1 VLQLIPGAGEVGAA
15 LVADPRVQGVV
26 FTGSTPVARLIE
38 KELAG
43 RLTRRGAPLGL
54 IAETGGLNA
63 MVVDSS
69 ALAEQVV
76 VDVLSSAFDSA
87 GQRCSALRILC
98 LQEDVAERVLR
109 MLKGAMAELEV
120 GDPRKLSSDVG
131 PVITAEARD
140 AITTHIKKMRD
151 RGNAVTQAPLG
162 ESTAEGTFVAP
173 TLIEVEKVAD
183 VEREVF
189 GPVLHALRYKREA
202 LDKLIDDINAAGYG
216 LTFGLHTRIDE
227 TIARVVERIE
237 AGNIYINRNII
248 GATVG
253 VQPFG
258 GSRLSGTGPK
268 AGGPL
273 YLSRLVAEPAPGALD
288 GVEGGDAAIAGIRVY
303 ADWLSAHGHGA
314 EAERCVG
321 MMARSPIG
329 ARVELRGPVGERNIY
344 ALRRRGRVAAVA
356 ASESG
361 LLIQIGAIL
370 ATGNDA
376 VVSAALAERVL
387 LGLPA
392 EFRHRVHRIEEPLG
406 APALAFALL
415 EGDEPATSEALRKLA
430 SRTGPIVRLQALSG
444 ARLAAGED
452 YNLTDLVEES
462 ATATNTAAAG
472 GNASLMTIG

>member
-1 VLQLIPGAGEVGAA
+1 
-15 LVADPRVQGVV
+15 
-26 FTGSTPVARLIE
+26 
-38 KELAG
+38 
-43 RLTRRGAPLGL
+43 
-54 IAETGGLNA
+54 
-63 MVVDSS
+63 
-69 ALAEQVV
+69 
-76 VDVLSSAFDSA
+76 
-87 GQRCSALRILC
+87 
-98 LQEDVAERVLR
+98 

-120 GDPRKLSSDVG
+120 GDTRKLAVDVG
-131 PVITAEARD
+131 PVITAEARH
-140 AITTHIKKMRD
+140 AITLHIEKMRG
-151 RGNAVTQAPLG
+151 RGHTMTQTPLG
-162 ESTAEGTFVAP
+162 EDAERGTFVPP
-173 TLIEVEKVAD
+173 TLIEVSKIAD

-189 GPVLHALRYKREA
+189 GPVLHVLRYKREA

-237 AGNIYINRNII
+237 AGNIYVNRNII

-273 YLSRLVAEPAPGALD
+273 YLSRLVVEPAPGALD

-344 ALRRRGRVAAVA
+344 TLRRRGRIAAVA
-356 ASESG
+356 ASDSG

-392 EFRHRVHRIEEPLG
+392 EFRHRISRVEDPLG
-406 APALAFALL
+406 ARGLAFALL
-415 EGDEPATSEALRKLA
+415 EGDEAATSDALRKLA
-430 SRTGPIVRLQALSG
+430 SRAGPIVRLQALSS

-452 YNLTDLVEES
+452 YNLLDLVEEC